1 MNEIRCLVQKQCPLG
16 WFDFSE
22 LFFYLPAAE
31 AALKRFEEDL
41 PNNRFRLASLEW
53 GDE

>member
-1 MNEIRCLVQKQCPLG
+1 MNEIRCIVQKESPLG

-22 LFFYLPAAE
+22 LFFYLPSAE

-41 PNNRFRLASLEW
+41 PGSRFRLASPEW
-53 GDE
+53 GSE